1 MRRQRGK
8 PLMNEPAAHLPVE
21 KARILSL
28 SARVEELER
37 MLRHLDG
44 HSLDL
49 FLYAQSL
56 SGAPDRYEWMVVK
69 DLIREVRDAYG
80 LRTPDR

>member
-1 MRRQRGK
+1 MD
-8 PLMNEPAAHLPVE
+8 EPVPYQPTD
-21 KARILSL
+21 KALVLSL

-37 MLRHLDG
+37 ILRHLDR

-49 FLYAQSL
+49 FLYADSL
-56 SGAPDRYEWMVVK
+56 PAVPDRYEWMVVK
-69 DLIREVRDAYG
+69 DLVREVRDAYG

>member
-1 MRRQRGK
+1 MD
-8 PLMNEPAAHLPVE
+8 EPIPYLPTDRAHV
-21 KARILSL
+21 LSL

-37 MLRHLDG
+37 ILRHLDR

-49 FLYAQSL
+49 FLYAKSL
-56 SGAPDRYEWMVVK
+56 SAVPDRYEWMVVK

>member
-1 MRRQRGK
+1 MDK
-8 PLMNEPAAHLPVE
+8 PVPYQPTD
-21 KARILSL
+21 KAMVLTL
-28 SARVEELER
+28 KGRVEELEEL
-37 MLRHLDG
+37 LRHVDR

-49 FLYAQSL
+49 WLYVQSL
-56 SGAPDRYEWMVVK
+56 DGQPDRYEWSVIV

>member
-1 MRRQRGK
+1 MD
-8 PLMNEPAAHLPVE
+8 EPIPYQPTD
-21 KARILSL
+21 KAQVLSL

-37 MLRHLDG
+37 ILRHLDQ
-44 HSLDL
+44 HTLDL
-49 FLYAQSL
+49 FLYVESL
-56 SGAPDRYEWMVVK
+56 PVQPDRYEWSVVR

>member
-1 MRRQRGK
+1 MD
-8 PLMNEPAAHLPVE
+8 EPVPYQPTD
-21 KARILSL
+21 KALVLSL

-37 MLRHLDG
+37 ILRHLDR

-56 SGAPDRYEWMVVK
+56 SGAPDRYEWTVVK

-80 LRTPDR
+80 LRTPNR

>member
-1 MRRQRGK
+1 MD
-8 PLMNEPAAHLPVE
+8 EPVPFQPTE
-21 KARILSL
+21 KAMVLTL
-28 SARVEELER
+28 KGRVEELEEI
-37 MLRHLDG
+37 LRHLDRTT
-44 HSLDL
+44 LDL

-56 SGAPDRYEWMVVK
+56 DGQPDRYEWSVIV

>member
-1 MRRQRGK
+1 MD
-8 PLMNEPAAHLPVE
+8 EPVPYQPTD
-21 KARILSL
+21 KAMVLTL
-28 SARVEELER
+28 KGRVEELEEL
-37 MLRHLDG
+37 LRHVDR

-49 FLYAQSL
+49 WLYVQSL
-56 SGAPDRYEWMVVK
+56 SGQPDRYEWSVIV

>member
-1 MRRQRGK
+1 MDDGYSVTEAGA
-8 PLMNEPAAHLPVE
+8 LAL
-21 KARILSL
+21 
-28 SARVEELER
+28 RVVELEM
-37 MLRHLDG
+37 MLRHLDR

-49 FLYAQSL
+49 LLYAAAVD
-56 SGAPDRYEWMVVK
+56 GIPDADEWAVVL

>member
-1 MRRQRGK
+1 MD
-8 PLMNEPAAHLPVE
+8 EPVPYQPTDKAHV
-21 KARILSL
+21 LSL

-37 MLRHLDG
+37 ILRHLDR

-49 FLYAQSL
+49 WLYVDHV
-56 SGAPDRYEWMVVK
+56 SGVPDAEEWTIVK

>member
-1 MRRQRGK
+1 MD
-8 PLMNEPAAHLPVE
+8 EPITYLPTE
-21 KARILSL
+21 KAQILSL
-28 SARVEELER
+28 SARVKELER
-37 MLRHLDG
+37 ILRHLDR

>member
-1 MRRQRGK
+1 MTEQ
-8 PLMNEPAAHLPVE
+8 PIPYLPTD
-21 KARILSL
+21 KAMVLTL
-28 SARVEELER
+28 KGRVEELE
-37 MLRHLDG
+37 MILRHLDR

-49 FLYAQSL
+49 WHYASSL
-56 SGAPDRYEWMVVK
+56 PAQPDRYEWSVVM

>member
-1 MRRQRGK
+1 MSE
-8 PLMNEPAAHLPVE
+8 EPVPYLLTDRAHV
-21 KARILSL
+21 LSL

-37 MLRHLDG
+37 ILRHLDR

-49 FLYAQSL
+49 FLYVESLPAQ
-56 SGAPDRYEWMVVK
+56 PDRYEWSVVR